1 MNAFLKLLVICL
13 ALAGEGLVRSGF
25 AGPGI
30 NPEAERRES
39 WEALSDGEKEK
50 LRTVLREVWTDPS
63 VMIARD
69 EVKSATE
76 VYQKAIREAVSKADP
91 SVANLIVKVEKSAEV
106 RHDRHG
112 GLPSGRSGLY
122 RRSLDYP
129 MSPPGFLEKLTIKEQ
144 ERFRKA
150 ELAAKET
157 AKVKEAR
164 NLLNTLQKQD
174 EECRRERLEAHREMR
189 QTILSAMLEVDPGVK
204 ELQDRL
210 NMSSAS
216 GPGGSKPKGSGKAK
230 YPNVKKK
237 SDPVLEK

>member
-1 MNAFLKLLVICL
+1 
-13 ALAGEGLVRSGF
+13 
-25 AGPGI
+25 
-30 NPEAERRES
+30 
-39 WEALSDGEKEK
+39 
-50 LRTVLREVWTDPS
+50 
-63 VMIARD
+63 
-69 EVKSATE
+69 
-76 VYQKAIREAVSKADP
+76 
-91 SVANLIVKVEKSAEV
+91 
-106 RHDRHG
+106 
-112 GLPSGRSGLY
+112 
-122 RRSLDYP
+122 